1 MPMTPK
7 IKGSRPKTSLPAS
20 LDTSKTI
27 EVGAGVFKNTCL
39 ALMDKV
45 RDERVQVLI
54 TKHGAAVARLV
65 PADVEVPTAFGFM
78 RGTVVNQRDIV
89 SPDFELWGDL

>member
-1 MPMTPK
+1 MSSKP
-7 IKGSRPKTSLPAS
+7 KGSRPRQRESVS
-20 LDTSKTI
+20 LDAAKTI
-27 EVGAGVFKNTCL
+27 EVGAGVFKDKCL

-65 PADVEVPTAFGFM
+65 PADVAVPTGFGFL
-78 RGTVVNQRDIV
+78 RGTVVKHGDIV
-89 SPDFELWGDL
+89 SPDFEVWGNI